1 MKMPGTPARCCS
13 PEKKNALLERKR
25 RRKAD
30 PGSLESCL
38 PPLPFE
44 DGRGGRQVSCA
55 AVFPA
60 EGGREKVKNEESPGN
75 RAVLR

>member
-1 MKMPGTPARCCS
+1 MLLSGK
-13 PEKKNALLERKR
+13 EKCAFGAETEKES
-25 RRKAD
+25 
-30 PGSLESCL
+30 GSGLSGIVS

>member
-1 MKMPGTPARCCS
+1 MPGTPARCCS

-38 PPLPFE
+38 PLSLLKTGVE
-44 DGRGGRQVSCA
+44 EGK
-55 AVFPA
+55 FPA
-60 EGGREKVKNEESPGN
+60 PQFSRRKAEGKK
-75 RAVLR
+75 